1 MAFPTKLQT
10 PVASHERSQHDLSAP
25 HVTTGS
31 FMKFYV
37 SKAMEL
43 VPGQSIQVQHDCF
56 SRLEPLPVPTF
67 GLADI
72 RHRAFWV
79 PFRTVFPEWNDFI
92 NDTPHLYDDGFS
104 SIPTFVPS
112 IRNDVFLEFLSSDS
126 CAVLVASDEEK
137 PSFSVSGGEGNTF
150 YYTFTPYGRYCYS
163 FLRSLGYAPQM
174 YRNCVNIYSLMP
186 LLCAMKIYVDWY
198 FPSQYA
204 QSDRFNALAKYFIRN
219 SLIDPGEDFFTA
231 QDLDD
236 IFRTLF
242 DIAYEP
248 DYFTSAWDN
257 PVAPNVDLYSHLSL
271 NDISSDTSDNQSVTN
286 VHQGHGTPFI
296 HNSEDGI
303 SPISQYQLDA
313 LKSMT
318 DYMKRNQLVG
328 SRAMDRYLARFGVKL
343 SSEKLNRSVLI
354 NEYRQQIQ
362 FGDVTSTANTEG
374 ASLGDYAGK
383 GISYG
388 ENRYEV
394 DSEGE
399 YGFYMVI
406 TTIMP
411 KVHYYQ
417 GLDRH
422 CLHISKTDF
431 WTPEYDGLGVQAISQ
446 AEYFSPLSY
455 VQNHT
460 DDNLV
465 PVDTDSVFGFTGRYA
480 EYKVPHALIT
490 GDYIDDSIN
499 VGKDS
504 WTLFRDVDK
513 NNTFHDIN
521 TILSSDSDQYDRIFQ
536 NTNADVDKFNIIH
549 NFNIQSSFPG
559 KSIFDTYEF
568 KDEDESQKV
577 SMDVGG
583 STVS

>member
-43 VPGQSIQVQHDCF
+43 VPGQSLQVQHDCF

-79 PFRTVFPEWNDFI
+79 PFRTVFSEWNDFI
-92 NDTPHLYDDGFS
+92 NDTPHLYDDGTS
-104 SIPTFVPS
+104 AIPTFVPS
-112 IRNDVFLEFLSSDS
+112 IRNNVFLEFLSSDS
-126 CAVLVASDEEK
+126 CAVMVSLDEEK
-137 PSFSVSGGEGNTF
+137 PSFSVSGGDGDTF
-150 YYTFTPYGRYCYS
+150 FYTFTPYGRYVYS

-174 YRNCVNIYSLMP
+174 YRDCENIYSAMP
-186 LLCAMKIYVDWY
+186 LLCSMKIYLDWY
-198 FPSQYA
+198 FPAQYA

-219 SLIDPGEDFFTA
+219 NPIDPGEDFFTA

-257 PVAPNVDLYSHLSL
+257 PVAPNSNLY
-271 NDISSDTSDNQSVTN
+271 SSDTMVDVTTSQSASTLITN
-286 VHQGHGTPFI
+286 EIIDEGTPI
-296 HNSEDGI
+296 INSSADGF
-303 SPISQYQLDA
+303 ISQYSLDA
-313 LKSMT
+313 LRSLT

-343 SSEKLNRSVLI
+343 SSEKLNRSVFI
-354 NEYRQQIQ
+354 QEFRQQIQ

-388 ENRYEV
+388 ENSYQV

-399 YGFYMVI
+399 YGFFMVI

-446 AEYFSPLSY
+446 AEYFSPLSS
-455 VQNHT
+455 VQDKSSTFNG
-460 DDNLV
+460 
-465 PVDTDSVFGFTGRYA
+465 PVDTDNVFGFTGRYA
-480 EYKVPHALIT
+480 EYKVPHALIS
-490 GDYIDDSIN
+490 GDFIDDSIN

-504 WTLFRDVDK
+504 WTLFRDVSK
-513 NNTFHDIN
+513 NNIYHDIN
-521 TILSSDSDQYDRIFQ
+521 TILSNDSEQYDRIFQ
-536 NTNADVDKFNIIH
+536 NLDSGVEKFNIIH

-559 KSIFDTYEF
+559 RSIFDTYEF

-583 STVS
+583 TTVS